1 MYEIVLSNSLI
12 SKVIWSICGKSTH
25 TEHMKKL
32 ITLFCIAI
40 IAVSIILPLIYA
52 NNTAKAACD
61 VALPILM
68 YHSVL
73 KSKNGT
79 YIVSPSQLEAD
90 FKRIIAEGYAAVT
103 SEQVINYVDGK
114 GSLPDKPIMITF
126 DDGHYNNI
134 YYAKPLL
141 EKYGLKAV
149 FNVIGKFS
157 DFTTNSGDVDNPNYS
172 HATWDEIAEL
182 SNGSVMEIGNHT
194 YNMHNYK
201 PRFGIAQKYGESDEE
216 YVAALKNDIGR
227 LQKILFDCTGK
238 HCRVLAYPFGKYGSL
253 AEKTLIEMGFRMMF
267 TCNEGVS
274 YIKQGEPKSLYK
286 LKRINRSG
294 KYDVDT
300 VMDKIKK

>member
-1 MYEIVLSNSLI
+1 MRKFTAIVI
-12 SKVIWSICGKSTH
+12 ICITI
-25 TEHMKKL
+25 
-32 ITLFCIAI
+32 ITLSTTLTAN
-40 IAVSIILPLIYA
+40 ADA
-52 NNTAKAACD
+52 NNS

-79 YIVSPSQLEAD
+79 YIVSPAQLEND
-90 FKRIIAEGYAAVT
+90 FKRIVAEGYTAVT
-103 SEQVINYVDGK
+103 TKQVIDYVDGV
-114 GSLPDKPIMITF
+114 GTLPSKPIMITF

-157 DFTTNSGDVDNPNYS
+157 DFSTTSGDIDNPNYS

-182 SNGSVMEIGNHT
+182 ANGNVMEIGNHT

-201 PRFGIAQKYGESDEE
+201 PRFGIAQKYGETDQQ
-216 YVAALKNDIGR
+216 YVKALRDDIGK
-227 LQKILFDCTGK
+227 LQKILFEYTGK
-238 HCRVLAYPFGKYGSL
+238 QCRALAYPFGKYNTI
-253 AEKTLIEMGFRMMF
+253 AEQTLIEMGFRIMF

-274 YIKQGEPKSLYK
+274 TITRGKPESLYK

-294 KYDVDT
+294 KYDVET
-300 VMDKIKK
+300 VMNKISK

>member
-1 MYEIVLSNSLI
+1 MRKFTTIVIICI
-12 SKVIWSICGKSTH
+12 SI
-25 TEHMKKL
+25 
-32 ITLFCIAI
+32 ITLSA
-40 IAVSIILPLIYA
+40 ALTADAAA
-52 NNTAKAACD
+52 ND
-61 VALPILM
+61 SVALPVLM

-79 YIVSPSQLEAD
+79 YIVSPNQLEND
-90 FKRIIAEGYAAVT
+90 FKRIVAEGYTSVT
-103 SEQVINYVDGK
+103 TKQVIDYVDGI
-114 GSLPDKPIMITF
+114 GTLPSKPIMITF

-157 DFTTNSGDVDNPNYS
+157 DFSTTSGDIDNPNYS

-182 SNGSVMEIGNHT
+182 ANGNVMEIGNHT

-201 PRFGIAQKYGESDEE
+201 PRFGIAQKYGETDQQ
-216 YVAALKNDIGR
+216 YVKALRDDIGK
-227 LQKILFDCTGK
+227 LQKILFEYTGK
-238 HCRVLAYPFGKYGSL
+238 QCRTLSYPFGKYNTI
-253 AEKTLIEMGFRMMF
+253 AEQTLIEMGFRIMF

-274 YIKQGEPKSLYK
+274 TITRGKPESLYK

-294 KYDVDT
+294 KYDVET
-300 VMDKIKK
+300 VMNKISN

>member
-1 MYEIVLSNSLI
+1 MRKLTAIVI
-12 SKVIWSICGKSTH
+12 ICITI
-25 TEHMKKL
+25 
-32 ITLFCIAI
+32 ITLSTTLTAN
-40 IAVSIILPLIYA
+40 AVA
-52 NNTAKAACD
+52 ND
-61 VALPILM
+61 SVALPILM

-79 YIVSPSQLEAD
+79 YIVSPAQLEND
-90 FKRIIAEGYAAVT
+90 FKRIVAEGYTAVT
-103 SEQVINYVDGK
+103 TKQVIDYVDGV
-114 GSLPDKPIMITF
+114 GTLPSKPIMITF

-157 DFTTNSGDVDNPNYS
+157 DFSTTSGDIDNPNYS

-182 SNGSVMEIGNHT
+182 ANGNVMEIGNHT

-201 PRFGIAQKYGESDEE
+201 PRFGIAQKYGETDQQ
-216 YVAALKNDIGR
+216 YVKALRDDIGK
-227 LQKILFDCTGK
+227 LQKILFEHTGK
-238 HCRVLAYPFGKYGSL
+238 QCRALAYPFGKYNTI
-253 AEKTLIEMGFRMMF
+253 AEQTLIEMGFRIMF

-274 YIKQGEPKSLYK
+274 TITRGKPESLYK

-294 KYDVDT
+294 KYDVET
-300 VMDKIKK
+300 VMNKISK

>member
-1 MYEIVLSNSLI
+1 MRKLTAIFIICI
-12 SKVIWSICGKSTH
+12 SI
-25 TEHMKKL
+25 
-32 ITLFCIAI
+32 ITL
-40 IAVSIILPLIYA
+40 STTLTA
-52 NNTAKAACD
+52 NADAND
-61 VALPILM
+61 SVALPILM

-79 YIVSPSQLEAD
+79 YIVSPNQLEND
-90 FKRIIAEGYAAVT
+90 FKRIVAEGYTAVT
-103 SEQVINYVDGK
+103 TKQVIDYVDGV
-114 GSLPDKPIMITF
+114 GTLPSKPIMITF

-157 DFTTNSGDVDNPNYS
+157 DFSTTSGDIDNPNYS

-182 SNGSVMEIGNHT
+182 SNGNVMEIGNHT

-201 PRFGIAQKYGESDEE
+201 PRFGIAQKYGETDQQ
-216 YVAALKNDIGR
+216 YIKALRDDIGK
-227 LQKILFDCTGK
+227 LQKILFEYTGK
-238 HCRVLAYPFGKYGSL
+238 QCRALAYPFGKYNTI
-253 AEKTLIEMGFRMMF
+253 AEQTLIEMGFRIMF

-274 YIKQGEPKSLYK
+274 TITRGKPESLYK

-294 KYDVDT
+294 KYDVET
-300 VMDKIKK
+300 VMNKISK